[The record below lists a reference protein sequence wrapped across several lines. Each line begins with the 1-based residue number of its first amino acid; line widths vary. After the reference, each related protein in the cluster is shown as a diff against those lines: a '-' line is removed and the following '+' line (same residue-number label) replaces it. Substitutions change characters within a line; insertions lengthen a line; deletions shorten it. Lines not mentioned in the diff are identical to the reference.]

1 MGGLL
6 SAIKEIIYQVLRWDI
21 LSERLFVIKSEIRR
35 MTTWSPAGNR
45 GCLILL
51 RLHFRVEIH
60 EVPVKNAVA

>member
-6 SAIKEIIYQVLRWDI
+6 SAINQVLRWDI
-21 LSERLFVIKSEIRR
+21 LSEPYFVIKSEIRR

-51 RLHFRVEIH
+51 RLHLRVEIH